1 MSKLFF
7 IGCGKMAGA
16 IAGGVIRAGVLK
28 PEEIAGFDVDARS
41 AEHFEKISGAKV
53 FTSEAGIHIAEAET
67 VLIAVKPQMLESAL
81 SCYKDILKDKVVF
94 SIAAGVSIAR
104 LQEITGAE
112 RIVRIMPNTPA
123 LVGCGAAAY
132 TASKEALAGD
142 VEFAG
147 AIFSAIGMA
156 VQLPESSIDAVT
168 ALSGSG
174 PAYVFEFIQALA
186 DGGVA
191 EGLPRNIAL
200 QLAVQTVI
208 GSAKMVAETGEHPT
222 QLKDNVTSPGGTT
235 SRALEVMAEHS
246 FAGIV
251 IKSVR
256 AAAKRSRELGG
267 NK

>member
-1 MSKLFF
+1 
-7 IGCGKMAGA
+7 
-16 IAGGVIRAGVLK
+16 
-28 PEEIAGFDVDARS
+28 
-41 AEHFEKISGAKV
+41 
-53 FTSEAGIHIAEAET
+53 
-67 VLIAVKPQMLESAL
+67 MLEAAL
-81 SCYKDILKDKVVF
+81 SGYKEILKDKAVF

-104 LQEITGAE
+104 LQEVTGAK

-132 TASKEALAGD
+132 TASKEALASD

-208 GSAKMVAETGEHPT
+208 GSARMVAETGTHPA

-235 SRALEVMAEHS
+235 SRALEFMAERG

-251 IKSVR
+251 MQSVR

-267 NK
+267 K

>member
-1 MSKLFF
+1 MTIGF
-7 IGCGKMAGA
+7 IGAGNMGGA
-16 IAGGVIRAGVLK
+16 IAIAAAKAVGGGCLR
-28 PEEIAGFDVDARS
+28 IADANAEKAATLAVQIGATVVDNA
-41 AEHFEKISGAKV
+41 
-53 FTSEAGIHIAEAET
+53 T
-67 VLIAVKPQMLESAL
+67 VAAQCDYIFLGVKPQMMAELMGEIAPVLEHRQSRF
-81 SCYKDILKDKVVF
+81 ILV
-94 SIAAGVSIAR
+94 SMAAGLTIAR
-104 LQEITGAE
+104 IRELAGSDYPVI
-112 RIVRIMPNTPA
+112 RIMPNTPA

>member
-7 IGCGKMAGA
+7 VGCGKMASA

-28 PEEIAGFDVDARS
+28 PEEIAGFDVDLRS
-41 AEHFEKISGAKV
+41 AESFEKISGAKV
-53 FTSEAGIHIAEAET
+53 FTSDAAAHLADAET
-67 VLIAVKPQMLESAL
+67 ILIAVKPQMLESAL
-81 SCYKDILKDKVVF
+81 GCYKDILKDKAVF
-94 SIAAGVSIAR
+94 SIAAGVSIAK
-104 LQEITGAE
+104 LKEITAAQ

-132 TASKEALAGD
+132 AASSEAHPED
-142 VEFAG
+142 IEFAG
-147 AIFSAIGMA
+147 AIFSALGLA
-156 VQLPESSIDAVT
+156 VLLPESSIDAVT

-235 SRALEVMAEHS
+235 SRALEVMAERG

-251 IKSVR
+251 IQSVR
-256 AAAKRSRELGG
+256 AAAQRSRELGG
-267 NK
+267 K